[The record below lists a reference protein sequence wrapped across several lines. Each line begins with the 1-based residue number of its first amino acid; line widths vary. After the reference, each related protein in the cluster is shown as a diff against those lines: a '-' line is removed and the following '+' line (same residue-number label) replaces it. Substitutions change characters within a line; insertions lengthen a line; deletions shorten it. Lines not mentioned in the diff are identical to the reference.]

1 MEGKMSTSGS
11 PTKGKALSP
20 NIITLVRIA
29 LAIVTLVM
37 FRLGLYYRIAAVLI
51 TILVFYMDAL
61 DGYVARKFGVA
72 SDFGALFDITGD
84 RIVEHVYWIFFTAM
98 GMVSIWVPIIF
109 ISRSFSVDT
118 IRSVAFSKEGKT
130 PFGEKS
136 MMRSDFTL
144 FLTAGRFMRG
154 LYGVMKVFTFVL
166 LGTILVIEAAPVVL
180 ASRFPGGFLPDL
192 RLFTAVCVW
201 VTTALCLI
209 RGIPV
214 LWDGRYYLFDKAF
227 PKEIKNA
234 G

>member
-1 MEGKMSTSGS
+1 MTTPDEISRGR
-11 PTKGKALSP
+11 ALSP
-20 NIITLVRIA
+20 NIITLMRIG
-29 LAIVTLVM
+29 LAIITLVM
-37 FRLGLYYRIAAVLI
+37 FRMGFYFRIAAVLI
-51 TILVFYMDAL
+51 TIIVFYMDAL
-61 DGYVARKFGVA
+61 DGYLARRFGVA

-136 MMRSDFTL
+136 MMRSKFTL

-154 LYGVMKVFTFVL
+154 LYGIMKVFTFFL
-166 LGTILVIEAAPVVL
+166 LGTLLVMKAGPAAL
-180 ASRFPGGFLPDL
+180 ASHLPGGFELQL
-192 RLFTAVCVW
+192 RLFTTACVW

-227 PKEIKNA
+227 PRDIKNA